1 MDTPPWKVERM
12 IFVAIVIVC
21 ALIVYAVMPNPDLQP
36 GQDRSAIVKREIPPD
51 LVSRSELETA
61 LRLFQDTVRE
71 RDSAYETIRKLRTCL
86 NAPAVFP
93 ETAELLRRSY
103 HAIRILHD
111 FRSCKWKGCEYCR
124 LGQEIVGQLGSRTIM
139 EDSTI
144 RKRAG
149 TP

>member
-1 MDTPPWKVERM
+1 M
-12 IFVAIVIVC
+12 IFFTILIVGLVIVVIFALGKC
-21 ALIVYAVMPNPDLQP
+21 ADI
-36 GQDRSAIVKREIPPD
+36 R
-51 LVSRSELETA
+51 
-61 LRLFQDTVRE
+61 FQDTVRE
-71 RDSAYETIRKLRTCL
+71 RDSAYETIRKLRACL

-111 FRSCKWKGCEYCR
+111 FRSCKWKDCDYCR
-124 LGQEIVGQLGSRTIM
+124 LAQEIVGQLGTRTIM
-139 EDSTI
+139 EDTTT